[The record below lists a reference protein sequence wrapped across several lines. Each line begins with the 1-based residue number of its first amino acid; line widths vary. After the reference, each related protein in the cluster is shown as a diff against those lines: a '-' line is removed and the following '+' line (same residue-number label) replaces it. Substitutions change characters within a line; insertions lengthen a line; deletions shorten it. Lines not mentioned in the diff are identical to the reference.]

1 VRAREGL
8 VATIDGPMKRV
19 PPIPGSGE
27 GRFSSTDR
35 DRSGAGSVPAK
46 RCDLERL
53 WTVPYGTIPVD
64 PEVPELPPTL
74 AMASSFLP
82 GRFQVLEELSRTDDE
97 ILLRAR
103 DELLHREVWIS
114 RPAQETRASED
125 RAELARSLRQARA
138 LARVQHR
145 GVIRLL
151 DVLETEIGPVLVMEP
166 AAGELLSDM
175 LTRKGRL
182 APKETRD
189 LAVSVCSALEAVHA
203 AGVVHRGIS
212 SSSILLRSDGSPC
225 LVGFVFAK
233 FHGTGQSVFGTTFA
247 YAGQK
252 PLGPGEIAPPAP
264 PYPAPEQILGQP
276 ADARSDLFGLGW
288 VLYECLTGAGPY
300 PADLDPDH
308 WNAPTDPRRSAPG
321 VAKCFAETILKCLS
335 PSPAK
340 RFASAR
346 EVREAIEREP
356 AASAEHAPDR
366 TARPATKKVAVVAG
380 LALLLLGGGVW
391 WALRAGGAGAAAAEE
406 TRGLGAPRTNR
417 NGTSH
422 SDRYEHSRALLIGIG
437 EAYAKHG
444 FPVLPNAERD
454 VATIG
459 ERLSTIATT
468 EERWDVEL
476 LQGAKATHDGILAR
490 LRAIADAAQTNDK
503 VFIYYAGHGIGH
515 DVSERS
521 GWIIPADGLTEDQD
535 PSRKTWV
542 RFDEFGHLFDE
553 SQAKHVLVAMDCC
566 YGGRLVASRAGA
578 AAKYSRRLVAEPAKV
593 ILSSGRPHEQVS
605 DGVRGE
611 NSPFARA
618 FLDVLSR
625 TDIDAVTTSDLYASI
640 ERRFV
645 EDDVSHLPVRG
656 TPPGA
661 PLSGE
666 VVFFLK

>member
-1 VRAREGL
+1 
-8 VATIDGPMKRV
+8 
-19 PPIPGSGE
+19 
-27 GRFSSTDR
+27 
-35 DRSGAGSVPAK
+35 
-46 RCDLERL
+46 
-53 WTVPYGTIPVD
+53 
-64 PEVPELPPTL
+64 
-74 AMASSFLP
+74 MASSFLP
-82 GRFQVLEELSRTDDE
+82 GRFQVLEELSRNDDE

-125 RAELARSLRQARA
+125 RDELARSLRQARA

-151 DVLETEIGPVLVMEP
+151 DVLETEIGTVLVMEP
-166 AAGELLSDM
+166 VAGEPLAERIARTGS
-175 LTRKGRL
+175 L
-182 APKETRD
+182 APTETRE
-189 LAVSVCSALEAVHA
+189 LAVSLASALEAVHT

-212 SSSILLRSDGSPC
+212 ASSILLRPDGSPC
-225 LVGFVFAK
+225 LVGFSFAK
-233 FHGTGQSVFGTTFA
+233 FRGTGQSVFGTTFA
-247 YAGQK
+247 YAGRRR
-252 PLGPGEIAPPAP
+252 GAGEIAPPTP
-264 PYPAPEQILGQP
+264 PHPAPEQILGQV

-288 VLYECLTGAGPY
+288 VLYECLAGKAPY
-300 PADLDPDH
+300 PADLDPDR
-308 WNAPTDPRRSAPG
+308 WKAPADPRRFAPE
-321 VAKCFAETILKCLS
+321 APKSLTEAILKCLNPS
-335 PSPAK
+335 PSK

-346 EVREAIEREP
+346 EMREEIEREILAGKGNSP
-356 AASAEHAPDR
+356 KRTTSRGTMKAAAAS
-366 TARPATKKVAVVAG
+366 G

-391 WALRAGGAGAAAAEE
+391 WTRRAGVGGAEAAEE
-406 TRGLGAPRTNR
+406 ARGLGVPRASR
-417 NGTSH
+417 YGASY

-454 VATIG
+454 VASIG
-459 ERLSTIATT
+459 GRLSSITSS

-476 LQGAKATHDGILAR
+476 LQGAKATHDEILAR
-490 LRAIADAAQTNDK
+490 LRAIADAAQANDK

-521 GWIIPADGLTEDQD
+521 GWIIPSDGLTQEED

-566 YGGRLVASRAGA
+566 YGGRLVSSRAGA

-625 TDIDAVTTSDLYASI
+625 ADVDAVTTTDLYASI
-640 ERRFV
+640 ERKFV
-645 EDDVSHLPVRG
+645 EDDVTHLPVRG